1 MIIDASADAL
11 YRSAGSGAWR
21 GRAFWLCLVHRF
33 VNSCTDPQTSEWYS
47 YFKNDV
53 PVHKMY
59 GLGCTDYQDPGKLQ
73 DQKEASGERYELYL
87 YTPLRRRDI
96 VLRMDQ

>member
-1 MIIDASADAL
+1 MMIIDASADAL

-59 GLGCTDYQDPGKLQ
+59 GSRMYRLPESGKT
-73 DQKEASGERYELYL
+73 SGSEGSFRGK
-87 YTPLRRRDI
+87 I
-96 VLRMDQ
+96 

>member
-1 MIIDASADAL
+1 MMIIDASADAL

-33 VNSCTDPQTSEWYS
+33 VNSCTDPQTSEWYN

-59 GLGCTDYQDPGKLQ
+59 GSRMYRLPGSEKT
-73 DQKEASGERYELYL
+73 SGSEGSFRGK
-87 YTPLRRRDI
+87 I
-96 VLRMDQ
+96 

>member
-1 MIIDASADAL
+1 MMIIDASADAL

-33 VNSCTDPQTSEWYS
+33 VNSCTDPQTSEWYN
-47 YFKNDV
+47 YFKNNV

-59 GLGCTDYQDPGKLQ
+59 GSRMYRLPG
-73 DQKEASGERYELYL
+73 SGKTSGSEGSFRGK
-87 YTPLRRRDI
+87 I
-96 VLRMDQ
+96 

>member
-1 MIIDASADAL
+1 MMIIDASADAL

-53 PVHKMY
+53 LETY
-59 GLGCTDYQDPGKLQ
+59 
-73 DQKEASGERYELYL
+73 
-87 YTPLRRRDI
+87 
-96 VLRMDQ
+96 MDQNGGCKNVRNNRI

>member
-1 MIIDASADAL
+1 MC
-11 YRSAGSGAWR
+11 RSKNAGVAGYAE
-21 GRAFWLCLVHRF
+21 AFRPVQ
-33 VNSCTDPQTSEWYS
+33 SDSQTSEWYS
-47 YFKNDV
+47 YFENDV
-53 PVHKMY
+53 LVHKMY
-59 GLGCTDYQDPGKLQ
+59 GLGCTDYRNPGKLQ

>member
-1 MIIDASADAL
+1 MMIIDASADAL

-21 GRAFWLCLVHRF
+21 GRAFWLCLVHCF
-33 VNSCTDPQTSEWYS
+33 VNSCTDPQTSAWYN

-59 GLGCTDYQDPGKLQ
+59 GSRMYRLPG
-73 DQKEASGERYELYL
+73 SGKTSGSEGSFRGK
-87 YTPLRRRDI
+87 I
-96 VLRMDQ
+96 